1 MLSNI
6 TEKRKSILHIFYAIS
21 LNTLIVLIYTYYIVQ
36 MSKLQQEFY
45 ATW

>member
-6 TEKRKSILHIFYAIS
+6 TKKKKINFTYFYAIS